1 MCTTV
6 QSNNNK
12 DTFFLISENYEY
24 IKSSFTTLMFLRL
37 RPETLAIAKEA
48 QTGT

>member
-12 DTFFLISENYEY
+12 DTFFL
-24 IKSSFTTLMFLRL
+24 F
-37 RPETLAIAKEA
+37 
-48 QTGT
+48 